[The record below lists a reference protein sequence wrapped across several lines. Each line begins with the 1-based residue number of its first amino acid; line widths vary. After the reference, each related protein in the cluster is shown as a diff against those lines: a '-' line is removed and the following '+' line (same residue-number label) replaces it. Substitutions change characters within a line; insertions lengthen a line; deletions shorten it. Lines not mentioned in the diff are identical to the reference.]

1 MRSLRKAISIPC
13 GTWRVSDVLYSP
25 RVTSANLSPVEGLKI
40 VEERQDSKRTVIEW
54 HAPGRK
60 NFTVRK
66 LSAGK
71 CQLGKW
77 NLAAFALPRHPLY
90 NDKIVIKKVSCKY
103 IALDFKS
110 ISERDRFNHH
120 LKFAQHLWGKQV
132 KNLEAATRA
141 AKLYSYKPSTTA
153 SSDSRFASPSRSS
166 TLTPYGSS
174 RSPTLVSSSPPR
186 LGSLPTS
193 VFENPFAKESM
204 A

>member
-1 MRSLRKAISIPC
+1 MFIPC
-13 GTWRVSDVLYSP
+13 GTWRVSDVLCNP

-54 HAPGRK
+54 HAPRRK
-60 NFTVRK
+60 NFTIRK
-66 LSAGK
+66 LSVEK

-90 NDKIVIKKVSCKY
+90 NNKFIIKKASCRY

-110 ISERDRFNHH
+110 ITERDRFNRH
-120 LKFAQHLWGKQV
+120 LKFAQHLWGEQV

-141 AKLYSYKPSTTA
+141 AKLYSYKPSITA

-166 TLTPYGSS
+166 TLTPYGPS

-186 LGSLPTS
+186 LGGLSTS
-193 VFENPFAKESM
+193 EFENPFAKESM